1 MSYERDMRHRLT
13 MKYFYTTGSNCTSSL
28 AAVDACLSQ
37 SKNNIIYKYL
47 ISSSGDFYASASK
60 CNEMSSSRM
69 SEFYRIK
76 NEDVPKL
83 VVLVYGSAYD
93 DGMEVTRWQE
103 RPELMIN
110 QNNINAVFNQFS
122 SSGG

>member
-1 MSYERDMRHRLT
+1 MRNRLT

-47 ISSSGDFYASASK
+47 ISSSGDFYP
-60 CNEMSSSRM
+60 SSSRHSHLNSTRM
-69 SEFYRIK
+69 SEAYGVK
-76 NEDVPKL
+76 NEHVPLL
-83 VVLVYGSAYD
+83 VIDQYGAPGII
-93 DGMEVTRWQE
+93 GMEVSRWQE
-103 RPELMIN
+103 RSELMIS
-110 QNNINAVFNQFS
+110 QNNINAVFNHYS